1 MKIIV
6 RSARFSSQI
15 EYFVMQILLRQT
27 FILLLPLFDTLH
39 LKWLSEKDCF
49 LGNSETHCVGVKK
62 KLEKLEKLKKK
73 DLFKGVSVYKPR
85 VFIVVSH
92 VNVKLCKP
100 CFGPL

>member
-1 MKIIV
+1 
-6 RSARFSSQI
+6 
-15 EYFVMQILLRQT
+15 MQILLRQT

-49 LGNSETHCVGVKK
+49 LGNSETHCAGVKK
-62 KLEKLEKLKKK
+62 KLEKLNI
-73 DLFKGVSVYKPR
+73 GASVYKPR